1 MIDRVSGVP
10 AYRQVATDLRGKISD
25 GTYPAGS
32 KLPSER
38 TLIGAYSV
46 SRITIREAI
55 GLLRSEGLV
64 VAEHGRGVFV
74 RATESV
80 VRLSRGR
87 LSKAARDANQA
98 YFLGD
103 AAQNAFTPT
112 VQVTIR
118 FEEASPEH
126 AAVLDVPPGTE
137 LLVRERLM
145 LANGQPVQLATS
157 RLPRELTRDTQAE
170 DMDTGPGG
178 IYSRLEDAG
187 HKPDRYTE
195 LVKTR
200 MPTRLETSALQLGSG
215 VPVLVVQ
222 RIAYDTNDRPVEVND
237 MTLTGDRYELL
248 YEIPAD

>member
-10 AYRQVATDLRGKISD
+10 AYRQVAADLRGKIND

-38 TLIGAYSV
+38 TLIGSYGV
-46 SRITIREAI
+46 SRITVREAI
-55 GLLRSEGLV
+55 GVLRSEGLV
-64 VAEHGRGVFV
+64 IAEHGRGVFV
-74 RATESV
+74 RQTASV
-80 VRLSRGR
+80 VRLSRSR
-87 LSKAARDANQA
+87 LSKAARDANRA

-103 AAQNAFTPT
+103 AQENAFTPT

-126 AAVLDVPPGTE
+126 AAVLDVPAGAE
-137 LLVRERLM
+137 VLVRERLM
-145 LANGQPVQLATS
+145 LADGQPVQLATS
-157 RLPRELTRDTQAE
+157 RLPRELTRGTQAE
-170 DMDTGPGG
+170 EMDTGPGG

-187 HKPDRYTE
+187 YKPSRYSE

-200 MPTRLETSALQLGSG
+200 MPTRDETTALQLGTG

-222 RIAYDTNDRPVEVND
+222 RVAYDSNGRPLEVNE
-237 MTLTGDRYELL
+237 MTLTGDRYELM

>member
-10 AYRQVATDLRGKISD
+10 AYRQVAADLRGKISD

-38 TLIGAYSV
+38 TLIGEYGV

-80 VRLSRGR
+80 VRLSRSR

-103 AAQNAFTPT
+103 AAANSFTPT
-112 VQVTIR
+112 IQVTIR
-118 FEEASPEH
+118 FEEASVEH
-126 AAVLDVPPGTE
+126 AAVLDVPPGSE

-145 LANGQPVQLATS
+145 LADGQPVQLATS
-157 RLPRELTRDTQAE
+157 RLSRDLTRGTQAE
-170 DMDTGPGG
+170 EMDTGPGG

-187 HKPDRYTE
+187 YRPSRYTE

-200 MPTRLETSALQLGSG
+200 MPTREETTALQLGTG

-222 RIAYDTNDRPVEVND
+222 RIAYDSNDRPVEVNE

>member
-10 AYRQVATDLRGKISD
+10 AYRQVAADLRGKISD
-25 GTYPAGS
+25 GTYPAGA

-38 TLIGAYSV
+38 TLIGAYDV

-55 GLLRSEGLV
+55 AVLRSEGLV

-74 RATESV
+74 RATASV
-80 VRLSRGR
+80 VRLSRTR

-103 AAQNAFTPT
+103 ATANSFNPT

-118 FEEASPEH
+118 FEEASPDH
-126 AAVLDVPPGTE
+126 AAVLDVPAGSE

-145 LANGQPVQLATS
+145 LADGQPMQLATS
-157 RLPRELTRDTQAE
+157 RLPRDLTRGTQAE
-170 DMDTGPGG
+170 EMDTGPGG
-178 IYSRLEDAG
+178 IYSRLEEAG
-187 HKPDRYTE
+187 YKPSRYTE

-200 MPTRLETSALQLGSG
+200 MPNRDETTALQLRAG

-222 RIAYDTNDRPVEVND
+222 RVAYDSSGRPIEVNE
-237 MTLTGDRYELL
+237 MTLTGDRYELV